1 MITIEQA
8 KALEHGDILHHN
20 TNKNA
25 DSTCQRWR
33 VTGKVKTWKRDLTR
47 VKVPVKYGM
56 YTHDYV
62 TEYDLDKVS
71 LEKECL
77 NCKEVV

>member
-25 DSTCQRWR
+25 DHTCQRWR

>member
-8 KALEHGDILHHN
+8 KALEHGDILHH
-20 TNKNA
+20 TINKNA

-71 LEKECL
+71 LENECL